1 MMGLILKKLRA
12 HLPNNA
18 AYHAAFVLL
27 IILEILT
34 GLAIIW
40 HFFFRVTL
48 PLSPVA
54 LTITGGI
61 YTLLALIYIAINF
74 TGSLLCFKIQG
85 FFYISVALFFLLK
98 GVMFLQG
105 RDFNSWG
112 FYLMWVAILVVAFRE
127 MAIELGSDIAGGD
140 GNPSG

>member
-12 HLPNNA
+12 HLPSNA

-34 GLAIIW
+34 GVAIVW

-48 PLSPVA
+48 PLSPLMLTVA
-54 LTITGGI
+54 GGI
-61 YTLLALIYIAINF
+61 YTLLALIYLAINF
-74 TGSLLCFKIQG
+74 AGRMLCFKVQG
-85 FFYISVALFFLLK
+85 LFYISVALFFFLK
-98 GVMFLQG
+98 GVMFMQG

-112 FYLMWVAILVVAFRE
+112 FYLMWVAILAVAIRE
-127 MAIELGSDIAGGD
+127 MVIELGSSIAGD
-140 GNPSG
+140 DDSNS